1 MTFRRVLTTAM
12 VAGMVALTPAV
23 AFAGSK
29 VVGGGVWNYGTSG
42 GIVYSHYHH
51 NTACHGASVDNG
63 KLYRVTNIRG
73 GVWAKVGATDW
84 PMHVDH
90 AYWHQCG

>member
-29 VVGGGVWNYGTSG
+29 VARRPRLLAPVRL
-42 GIVYSHYHH
+42 
-51 NTACHGASVDNG
+51 A
-63 KLYRVTNIRG
+63 R
-73 GVWAKVGATDW
+73 
-84 PMHVDH
+84 
-90 AYWHQCG
+90 